1 LNRPDGDLEQIR
13 RTKIGVTC
21 IGENPVRAMLVQASW
36 VLIRKDGAPRK
47 WNAIA
52 STGKEA
58 LAEYAED
65 IRQRQENLSYFI
77 ARYRK
82 VADPGDLGL

>member
-1 LNRPDGDLEQIR
+1 
-13 RTKIGVTC
+13 
-21 IGENPVRAMLVQASW
+21 MLVQASW

-47 WNAIA
+47 WYAIA

-82 VADPGDLGL
+82 VADPGDLDCSDKKLILERSLSCKKHEEFSIRN